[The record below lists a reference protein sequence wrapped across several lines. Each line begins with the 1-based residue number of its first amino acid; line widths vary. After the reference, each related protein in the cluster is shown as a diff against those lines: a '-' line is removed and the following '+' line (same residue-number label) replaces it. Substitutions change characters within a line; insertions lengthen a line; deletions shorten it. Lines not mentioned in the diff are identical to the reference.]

1 MADKAALMIIDVQEG
16 FFNNME
22 GLYKP
27 DELIKTLQGLIGK
40 ARAVDMPI
48 IFVRHDED
56 PENDGDIHPD
66 IYPQEGDLVVS
77 KMVSDSF
84 KDTILEGELKKRGIK
99 KLIIGGLQTE
109 YCVDTTTRRAFSM
122 DYDVTLVADAHST
135 FDFDDSPITAAQII
149 AHHTSVLRGFATVV
163 PAAEIEFA

>member
-1 MADKAALMIIDVQEG
+1 MTDKTALMIIDVQEG

-27 DELIKTLQGLIGK
+27 DELIKTLQGLIAK

-66 IYPQEGDLVVS
+66 IYPQEGDLVIP
-77 KMVSDSF
+77 KMTPDSF
-84 KDTILEGELKKRGIK
+84 KDTILEAELKKRGIK

-109 YCVDTTTRRAFSM
+109 YCVDTTTRRAFSL

-149 AHHTSVLRGFATVV
+149 AHHTDVLSGFAKVV